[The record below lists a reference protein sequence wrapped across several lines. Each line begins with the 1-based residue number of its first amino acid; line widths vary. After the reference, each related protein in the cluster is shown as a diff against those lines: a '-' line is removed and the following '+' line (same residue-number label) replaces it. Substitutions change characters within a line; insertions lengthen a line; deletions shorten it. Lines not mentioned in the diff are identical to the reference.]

1 MNTKHEKFRNKN
13 HTHIRCWNPTTPSPC
28 PHADATFYLPSSA
41 AFLWRGAFHVAN
53 GNRRLENEIRF
64 AICTHANTHTHTN
77 TNHPHAA
84 LWASANRLRNSN
96 YEFCL
101 QSNPDTDPET
111 GLERD
116 ADLEH
121 RRRRRL
127 FAHELLNC
135 AHLPR
140 IRLTAPAYPLHS
152 ALVTVKFLLAMRDA
166 KRQRFVST
174 DGQFSIFQA
183 QLEMN
188 KAEREDSPWRNDS
201 RRNSRFTHWMQC
213 ICSLLLSKAQHVYSP
228 KGQNAGPLGPQQGPQ
243 PPHGP
248 QGAPT
253 GAQGPAPT
261 DQGP

>member
-13 HTHIRCWNPTTPSPC
+13 HTHIRCWNPTTPSLL
-28 PHADATFYLPSSA
+28 ATTLMPPSTCLPLLLFFGVAPFMLPTVTGRWKMKSA
-41 AFLWRGAFHVAN
+41 LP
-53 GNRRLENEIRF
+53 F
-64 AICTHANTHTHTN
+64 APTRTRTHTN
-77 TNHPHAA
+77 TNHQPVKEFKLRVLFTIEPRHRPRDRA
-84 LWASANRLRNSN
+84 WTRCRPRASS
-96 YEFCL
+96 
-101 QSNPDTDPET
+101 SSS
-111 GLERD
+111 
-116 ADLEH
+116 
-121 RRRRRL
+121 L

-140 IRLTAPAYPLHS
+140 IRLTAPAYPFHS

-188 KAEREDSPWRNDS
+188 KAERGKDSPWRNDS

-243 PPHGP
+243 PPQGP